1 MLCQQEQTIS
11 VPKNFLE
18 HFPAP
23 SVASVTVQSLEAAM
37 ANSLSKAALKASGPA
52 DRNKARHVISLSL
65 SKTADELINPK
76 LILTWLITALGAPAY
91 LSGAVV
97 PIREAGALLPQ
108 PLIARFVQ
116 RYQLRKMFWALGAL
130 LQGAAA
136 FAIAMIAL
144 RVDGTLAGWLILL
157 SLLLFVAG
165 RSLASTTYKDALA
178 RTVEEGERGHITGW
192 AGTVAAVAGLAFGAS
207 MALGVWGQVSVPVV
221 AAAIGVSAV
230 MFACASC
237 VFIGLNED
245 ASENKSEQIKSIV
258 SFIKPL
264 REDKDFRRYVLAR
277 AFLTATALAPPFIV
291 LASAQSESN
300 SLTTLGPLVIASG
313 LAAIVS
319 SAAWGYLSDTASR
332 LSLAIGGGIATIAYA
347 IAAFLILLEDGSLAT
362 LAAASILFVAQVG
375 YQGVR
380 SGRSIYLTDMANDR
394 DRLQYTALSNILI
407 GTVLAAGL
415 GLAGVAEV
423 FGAAFALAVCAAMS
437 AVGVFFAF
445 TLQELSK

>member
-1 MLCQQEQTIS
+1 MT
-11 VPKNFLE
+11 NT
-18 HFPAP
+18 
-23 SVASVTVQSLEAAM
+23 VTQAAEA
-37 ANSLSKAALKASGPA
+37 ASGPA
-52 DRNKARHVISLSL
+52 NRNKVRHLVSLSL

-76 LILTWLITALGAPAY
+76 LILTWLISALGAPAY

-116 RYQLRKMFWALGAL
+116 GYRLRKVFWALGAL

-136 FAIAMIAL
+136 IAIAMIAL
-144 RVDGTLAGWLILL
+144 STDGALAGWLILL
-157 SLLLFVAG
+157 ALLLFVAG
-165 RSLASTTYKDALA
+165 RSIASTTYKDALA
-178 RTVEEGERGHITGW
+178 RTVEEGERGKITGW
-192 AGTVAAVAGLAFGAS
+192 AGTVSAVAGLAFGAS
-207 MALGVWGQVSVPVV
+207 MALGVWGEVSIPVV
-221 AAAIGVSAV
+221 AAAIGAAAV
-230 MFACASC
+230 MFVCAAF
-237 VFIGLNED
+237 VFIRLNEEAED
-245 ASENKSEQIKSIV
+245 EDRKQISSVASFV
-258 SFIKPL
+258 KPL

-319 SAAWGYLSDTASR
+319 SAAWGYLSDRSSR
-332 LSLAIGGGIATIAYA
+332 LSLAIGGAIATVSYA
-347 IAAFLILLEDGSLAT
+347 VAAFAILVEDGALAT

-380 SGRSIYLTDMANDR
+380 SGRSIYLTDMASDS

-415 GLAGVAEV
+415 GLAGVAEL
-423 FGAAFALAVCAAMS
+423 FGPAFALAICAAMS
-437 AVGVFFAF
+437 AVGALFAL
-445 TLQELSK
+445 TLKELSK

>member
-1 MLCQQEQTIS
+1 
-11 VPKNFLE
+11 
-18 HFPAP
+18 
-23 SVASVTVQSLEAAM
+23 M
-37 ANSLSKAALKASGPA
+37 ANTLTETAQAASGSE
-52 DRNKARHVISLSL
+52 DRNKLRHLISLSL

-116 RYQLRKMFWALGAL
+116 KYQLRKLFWALGAL

-136 FAIAMIAL
+136 FAIAMIAISFE
-144 RVDGTLAGWLILL
+144 GAAAGWLILL
-157 SLLLFVAG
+157 ALLLFVVG

-178 RTVEEGERGHITGW
+178 RTVVEGERGRITGW
-192 AGTVAAVAGLAFGAS
+192 AGTVSAIAGLAFGAS
-207 MALGVWGQVSVPVV
+207 MAFGVWGEVSIPVV

-230 MFACASC
+230 MFVGAAF
-237 VFIGLNED
+237 VFIGLSEEADGED
-245 ASENKSEQIKSIV
+245 SEEITSVK
-258 SFIKPL
+258 SFIQPL

-291 LASAQSESN
+291 LSSAQSEGN

-319 SAAWGYLSDTASR
+319 SAAWGYLSDRSSR
-332 LSLAIGGGIATIAYA
+332 LSLAIGGTVATISYA
-347 IAAFLILLEDGSLAT
+347 IAAVLVLQAEEALAT
-362 LAAASILFVAQVG
+362 IAAASILFLAQVG

-380 SGRSIYLTDMANDR
+380 SGRSIYLTDMASDR

-415 GLAGVAEV
+415 GLAGIAEV
-423 FGAAFALAVCAAMS
+423 FGAAFALVICAGMS
-437 AVGVFFAF
+437 AVGACFAL
-445 TLQELSK
+445 TLKELSE